1 MFLWRFLTSSSL
13 AHAQNT
19 IICLTSNIGAL
30 GIIIPSSSFIF
41 APPGSDIL
49 AHPTASDKSGAV
61 TPEARGE
68 VLERVTEQFPPE
80 LLNRLDSMVV
90 FNRLSHESILR
101 VVNLRLG
108 DVGTRLAQRRIKLDV
123 DDAARAWLAEKGFSD
138 VYGARA
144 IARVVRTEVL
154 FPLAQRLLVGTI
166 RSVVWFTSVRASW
179 GLCMVNVFQ

>member
-1 MFLWRFLTSSSL
+1 VDFR
-13 AHAQNT
+13 NT
-19 IICLTSNIGAL
+19 IICLTSNI
-30 GIIIPSSSFIF
+30 
-41 APPGSDIL
+41 GSDIL

-101 VVNLRLG
+101 VVDLRLG

-123 DDAARAWLAEKGFSD
+123 DDVARAWLAEKGFSD

-154 FPLAQRLLVGTI
+154 FPLAQKLLVGTI
-166 RSVVWFTSVRASW
+166 RDGDTVEIRVSADGETLHVRGNHAVDEGADNQERRGS
-179 GLCMVNVFQ
+179 Q